1 MSNGPAQTTASA
13 EPGVA
18 AEPGLSPRLTLVFAV
33 ACGAVVANIYLAQ
46 PLIGLIS
53 PELGMDAGLSGLIV
67 TLTQLGY
74 GAGLLL
80 LGSLADLV
88 ENRRLIVLALL
99 GTAAGL
105 VAVAMSD
112 SALTFLAAS
121 FVVGF
126 CAVATQVLVPF
137 ASHLAPDRTRG
148 RVIGNIMAG
157 LLGGIML
164 ARPFSSFVAAG
175 LGWRAVFW
183 ISAAVM
189 LGLAAVLR
197 RALPRRQPQAGVG
210 YGAILSSTLRLMATT
225 PVLQRRTA
233 YQALMFAAFNLFW
246 TAVPLLLSQR
256 FGLTQRGIALFA
268 LAGAGGALAAPLAG
282 RLADRGGTWM
292 ATGLAL
298 GTVTLSFLLAGL
310 LAGWAATARA
320 LAALAA
326 VAMLLDAAVQANQV
340 VGQRMILGLPARA
353 RGRVNSIYMTVV
365 FLGGAAG
372 SALASLSFVHGGW
385 RLTCFCGAVLGLLAL
400 ALFATERRPVKPPAC

>member
-1 MSNGPAQTTASA
+1 MTT
-13 EPGVA
+13 VA
-18 AEPGLSPRLTLVFAV
+18 AEPGLSPRLTLTFAV

-46 PLIGLIS
+46 PLVGLIS
-53 PELGMDAGLSGLIV
+53 PELGMDARLSGLIV

-80 LGSLADLV
+80 LGALADLV

-105 VAVAMSD
+105 VGVAVSD
-112 SALTFLAAS
+112 SAPTFLAAS

-126 CAVATQVLVPF
+126 CAVATQILVPF
-137 ASHLAPDRTRG
+137 ASHLAPERTRG
-148 RVIGNIMAG
+148 RAIGNVMAG
-157 LLGGIML
+157 LLAGIML

-183 ISAAVM
+183 IAAAVM
-189 LGLAAVLR
+189 LVLAAVLR
-197 RALPRRQPQAGVG
+197 RALPRRQPEAGMR
-210 YGAILSSTLRLMATT
+210 YGAILASTVRLMATT
-225 PVLQRRTA
+225 PVLRRRTA

-246 TAVPLLLSQR
+246 TAAPLLLAQR

-292 ATGLAL
+292 ATGVAL
-298 GTVTLSFLLAGL
+298 GSVTLSFLLAG
-310 LAGWAATARA
+310 WAAAAGA
-320 LAALAA
+320 LVALAA
-326 VAMLLDAAVQANQV
+326 VAVLLDAAAQVNQV
-340 VGQRMILGLPARA
+340 VGQRVILGLPAHA
-353 RGRVNSIYMTVV
+353 RGRVNGIYMTFV

-372 SALASLSFVHGGW
+372 SAMASLSFVHGGW
-385 RLTCFCGAVLGLLAL
+385 RLTCVCGAVLGLLAL
-400 ALFATERRPVKPPAC
+400 ALFATERRPSKSLLEKAG